1 MIAIVD
7 YGVGNIFSLKCSL
20 AALGEDVVLT
30 ADPQTLASA
39 DGIILPGVG
48 AFEDARAKLAVGG
61 LDGLVVRLAGEGKPL
76 LGICL
81 GMQMLFDESLEFGVH
96 EGLGLIPGRVVSMR
110 GVIPE
115 DFAIPQIGWNALA
128 YTENGPG
135 RLLDTT
141 PEGAYVYFVHSF
153 YASECDADT
162 TATCDY
168 GVPLTAVVERGNVFG
183 CQFHPEKS
191 GHVGLEILRRF
202 CEIAKET
209 AGQTTKTSETG
220 NQGMLIFPAID
231 IIGGKV
237 VRLTK
242 GDYAQVTVYGDSP
255 LEVAR
260 AFEAAG
266 ATCIHMVDLE
276 GAKTGATP
284 NLEAILAVA
293 RETSLFCEVGGGVR
307 SMDVV
312 RAYLDGGVDR
322 VIIGTAAVKD
332 PAFLAAAV
340 AEYDDRIAVG
350 VDLRDG
356 CVAIHG
362 WTEVSDLDGVGF
374 CRSLERAGVA
384 TVIVTDI
391 SKDGV
396 LAGCNVELYRTLS
409 EACGLRIVA
418 SGGVSSLE
426 DVKALAGLG
435 LYAAIIGKAYYEG
448 KINLSEAIE
457 AACGRPSSAL
467 PLTARS
473 ASAPIRGAAE
483 SGAPQTTLSGQG
495 VRSC

>member
-7 YGVGNIFSLKCSL
+7 YGVGNIFSLRCSL

-30 ADPQTLASA
+30 ADAGVLAAA

-48 AFEDARAKLAVGG
+48 AFGDARAKLAEGG
-61 LDGLVVRLAGEGKPL
+61 LDEVLVRLAREGKPL

-96 EGLGLIPGRVVSMR
+96 RGLGLIPGRVVPMR

-115 DFAIPQIGWNALA
+115 DFAIPQIGWNALD
-128 YTENGPG
+128 YTGVPS
-135 RLLDTT
+135 RLLEGT
-141 PEGAYVYFVHSF
+141 PEGTYVYFVHSYF
-153 YASECDADT
+153 ASDCGADT
-162 TATCDY
+162 VATCHY
-168 GVPLTAVVERGNVFG
+168 GAPLTAVVERGNVFG

-191 GHVGLEILRRF
+191 GRAGLAILRRF
-202 CEIAKET
+202 CEIAKES
-209 AGQTTKTSETG
+209 AGQTANPPTKPVKA
-220 NQGMLIFPAID
+220 QPMLIFPAID

-276 GAKTGATP
+276 GAKTGGTP
-284 NLEAILAVA
+284 NLDAICAVA

-307 SMDVV
+307 NMDVV

-332 PAFLAAAV
+332 PAFLAEAV
-340 AEYDDRIAVG
+340 AEYGERIAVG

-356 CVAIHG
+356 LVAIHG
-362 WTEVSDLDGVGF
+362 WTEVSALEGVAF
-374 CRSLERAGVA
+374 CRSLEASGVR
-384 TVIVTDI
+384 TIIVTDI

-396 LAGCNVELYRTLS
+396 LAGCNVELYRTLQQ
-409 EACGLRIVA
+409 ACNLQIVA

-426 DVKALAGLG
+426 DVRALAGMG

-448 KINLSEAIE
+448 KIDLAEAIRVAKGECE
-457 AACGRPSSAL
+457 AC
-467 PLTARS
+467 
-473 ASAPIRGAAE
+473 
-483 SGAPQTTLSGQG
+483 
-495 VRSC
+495 

>member
-7 YGVGNIFSLKCSL
+7 YGVGNIFSLRCSL

-30 ADPQTLASA
+30 ADADVLAAA

-48 AFEDARAKLAVGG
+48 AFGDARAKLAEGG
-61 LDGLVVRLAGEGKPL
+61 LDEVLVRLAREGKPL

-96 EGLGLIPGRVVSMR
+96 QGLGLIPGRVVPMR

-115 DFAIPQIGWNALA
+115 DFAIPQIGWNALD
-128 YTENGPG
+128 YTGVPS
-135 RLLDTT
+135 RLLEGT
-141 PEGAYVYFVHSF
+141 PEGTYVYFVHSF
-153 YASECDADT
+153 FAGDCAADT
-162 TATCDY
+162 VATCHY
-168 GVPLTAVVERGNVFG
+168 GAPLTAVVERDNVFG

-191 GHVGLEILRRF
+191 GRAGLAILRRF

-209 AGQTTKTSETG
+209 AVQAA
-220 NQGMLIFPAID
+220 NQPWVGKPGMLIFPAID

-242 GDYAQVTVYGDSP
+242 GDYARVTVYGDSP

-276 GAKTGATP
+276 GAKTGGTP
-284 NLEAILAVA
+284 NLDAICAVA

-307 SMDVV
+307 NMDVV

-332 PAFLAAAV
+332 PAFLAEAV
-340 AEYDDRIAVG
+340 AAYGERIAAG

-356 CVAIHG
+356 LVAIHG
-362 WTEVSDLDGVGF
+362 WIEVSALEGVAF
-374 CRSLERAGVA
+374 CRQMEAAGVR

-396 LAGCNVELYRTLS
+396 LAGCNVELYRTLR
-409 EACGLRIVA
+409 EACNLQIVA

-426 DVKALAGLG
+426 DVRVLAGMG

-448 KINLSEAIE
+448 KIDLAEAIRV
-457 AACGRPSSAL
+457 AKGGAD
-467 PLTARS
+467 AR
-473 ASAPIRGAAE
+473 
-483 SGAPQTTLSGQG
+483 
-495 VRSC
+495 